1 MSTST
6 VKKDPPRDF
15 VLHTKEKTVKFH
27 KHLVIRNKTINK
39 KKMFVNFRDMQ
50 NIFKVD
56 GITRASKFSMTNM
69 RNFQTC
75 TICNLNLILP
85 TIALVHRQTVEVA
98 GEVVGG
104 TTIKVP
110 IVVAVTICHHV
121 AAAMVVRLVGVIV
134 AIATVGGVVPLQAAY
149 LAPGWATVL
158 AATTAVVA
166 STVVATVAI
175 GTIVATIAT
184 TPVSMATMDTIA
196 IPVAV
201 AVAHDVF
208 G

>member
-27 KHLVIRNKTINK
+27 KHLVIRNKTINR
-39 KKMFVNFRDMQ
+39 KKMFVNFRDVQ

-98 GEVVGG
+98 GEVVSG
-104 TTIKVP
+104 TGVEVL
-110 IVVAVTICHHV
+110 IVVTVAVFSHVV
-121 AAAMVVRLVGVIV
+121 AAVIGLVVMV
-134 AIATVGGVVPLQAAY
+134 AIIATIGAVVPLLAGY
-149 LAPGWATVL
+149 LARWRTTIS
-158 AATTAVVA
+158 AAAAVVTA
-166 STVVATVAI
+166 SVVATVAI